1 MIRSICVVGFAFAFI
16 LVVGCPLLL
25 FTVVSGDS
33 DVIYKAGVFG
43 ARLTVKL
50 AGVRLEVRGRDK
62 IPRLHAVVFMANHQ
76 SNCDPPAVIGL
87 LPPVLILVKEEFFR
101 IPVLGRAMRQRGFIP
116 VDRKQR
122 EKSIRSIDRAAEALR
137 AGRSF
142 LVFPEGTRSAD
153 GRLLPFK
160 KGVFIMALKA
170 AVPIVPVSIS
180 GSAKIMPKGRAWVKP
195 GTVQITFH
203 DPIATGGLSLDDI
216 GALQATTR
224 QSILE
229 GLGPAEWPIGTNEDP
244 GVKRRELGAVQLLI
258 SGRVQGVGYRYFAQ
272 REAVALGLC
281 GYVKNLEDGRVE
293 VYAAGDRS
301 ALREFKRLLG
311 EGPRGAWV
319 KRVEEADADLDSR
332 YTNFTIEA

>member
-25 FTVVSGDS
+25 FTVVSGNS
-33 DVIYKAGVFG
+33 DVIYRAGVFG

-50 AGVRLEVRGRDK
+50 AGIQLEVRGGDR
-62 IPRLHAVVFMANHQ
+62 IPGSRAVVFMANHQ

-101 IPVLGRAMRQRGFIP
+101 VPILGRAMRQRGFIA

-122 EKSIRSIDRAAEALR
+122 EKSIRAMDRAAEALR

-142 LVFPEGTRSAD
+142 LVFPEGTRSPD

-180 GSAKIMPKGRAWVKP
+180 GTAKIMPKGRARVTP
-195 GTVQITFH
+195 GRVSITFH
-203 DPIATGGLSLDDI
+203 EPIATAGRSFADI
-216 GALQATTR
+216 AKLQAATR
-224 QSILE
+224 QSILK
-229 GLGPAEWPIGTNEDP
+229 GLKPDEWP
-244 GVKRRELGAVQLLI
+244 
-258 SGRVQGVGYRYFAQ
+258 
-272 REAVALGLC
+272 
-281 GYVKNLEDGRVE
+281 VE
-293 VYAAGDRS
+293 T
-301 ALREFKRLLG
+301 K
-311 EGPRGAWV
+311 
-319 KRVEEADADLDSR
+319 
-332 YTNFTIEA
+332 

>member
-1 MIRSICVVGFAFAFI
+1 MIRSICVVGLAFAFI
-16 LVVGCPLLL
+16 LVVGFPLLL
-25 FTVVSGDS
+25 FTVLTGNS
-33 DVIYKAGVFG
+33 DVIYRAGVFG

-50 AGVRLEVRGRDK
+50 AGVQLEVRGRDK
-62 IPRLHAVVFMANHQ
+62 IPGSRAVVFMANHQ

-101 IPVLGRAMRQRGFIP
+101 VPVLGRAMRQRGFIA
-116 VDRKQR
+116 VDRRQR
-122 EKSIRSIDRAAEALR
+122 EKSIRSLDRAAEALR
-137 AGRSF
+137 AGHSF

-180 GSAKIMPKGRAWVKP
+180 GSAKIMPKGRAWVRP
-195 GTVQITFH
+195 GRVRITFH
-203 DPIATGGLSLDDI
+203 EPIATSGFSLHDV
-216 GALQATTR
+216 GELQAATR

-229 GLGPAEWPIGTNEDP
+229 GLDPQEWPLGKPEDP
-244 GVKRRELGAVQLLI
+244 IVKQREIGAVQLLI
-258 SGRVQGVGYRYFAQ
+258 SGRVQGVGFRYFSQ
-272 REAVALGLC
+272 REAVALGLR
-281 GYVKNLEDGRVE
+281 GYVKNLQDGRVE

-301 ALREFKRLLG
+301 ALREFKRLLA

-319 KRVEEADADLDSR
+319 KRVDVTDVEVDSR
-332 YTNFTIEA
+332 YTHFTIEA